1 MHFPSEKDDW
11 KTFEKNNVT
20 TAPNILYC
28 EKYILL
34 MFQTKLKLLKTNYL
48 LMIPNGKVWHYLAV
62 KELLPLLK
70 WITPWWFLLS
80 ELSSFFCRWE
90 KNSNHIKKYV
100 KIFNMRIFNVIT
112 PSEDTKV
119 LEFNQCQ
126 RSDTAPFII

>member
-1 MHFPSEKDDW
+1 MLNHEEIKKNLKRIAKIKPFINKYNWEGMHFPSEKDDW

-20 TAPNILYC
+20 TASNILYC

-70 WITPWWFLLS
+70 
-80 ELSSFFCRWE
+80 
-90 KNSNHIKKYV
+90 
-100 KIFNMRIFNVIT
+100 
-112 PSEDTKV
+112 
-119 LEFNQCQ
+119 
-126 RSDTAPFII
+126 